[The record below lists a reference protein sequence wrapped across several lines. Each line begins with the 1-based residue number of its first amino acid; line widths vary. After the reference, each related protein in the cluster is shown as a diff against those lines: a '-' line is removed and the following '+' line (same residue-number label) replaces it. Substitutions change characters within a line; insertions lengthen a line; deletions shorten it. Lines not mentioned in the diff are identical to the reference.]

1 MLLTT
6 WMVMSYPARTKIF
19 FINVILFKHH
29 LFMAL
34 YWPSVQHTG
43 HIRSFMGPLHRYLG
57 LFIHF
62 LQAQEKK
69 KNTFLALHLFVH
81 VFSSAVPVCGCVS
94 ASSPLSG
101 MTGRNLRAAGELS
114 RYPSALKRRRV
125 SKGEG
130 RDRKTQPEQERRR
143 GRQKEDE

>member
-1 MLLTT
+1 MLLTNWT
-6 WMVMSYPARTKIF
+6 MMSCPARAKIF
-19 FINVILFKHH
+19 FINVILFKND
-29 LFMAL
+29 LFMAS
-34 YWPSVQHTG
+34 YRPSVQHTG
-43 HIRSFMGPLHRYLG
+43 HIRSFMGPLHHYLG

-69 KNTFLALHLFVH
+69 TPNTFLALHLFVH

-130 RDRKTQPEQERRR
+130 RDRKTQAEQERRR
-143 GRQKEDE
+143 GRQ